1 MMFCPATKGR
11 HKVDPYGD
19 IEMVCIVGAVPCA
32 CPGIQGDVAS
42 NGKMIGEMV
51 G

>member
-11 HKVDPYGD
+11 HKADPYGD

-32 CPGIQGDVAS
+32 CPGMWADVAGD
-42 NGKMIGEMV
+42 GKRIGEMV